1 MLFSN
6 VLIKQR
12 EKRNLQKVNIIRNI
26 IIIYSSEYK
35 LYYCVI
41 FLCILCIFDYIF

>member
-12 EKRNLQKVNIIRNI
+12 EKRNLQKVIRNI